1 MRAVLVAG
9 SSLSTDL
16 DPQILVE
23 ADLLVAVDGGAEA
36 IARVGLEPALLV
48 GDMDSVTPRT
58 RRVFEERGVEVVL
71 LPVAKDETD
80 LEAALRL
87 VARRGADDI
96 TVCGALGGPRL
107 DHLLGNVQLLAAP
120 WLAKVAVRLMDD
132 LHEVFLVRGATEVAG
147 EPGELVSLLPL
158 TAEVRDVRTEGLLYP
173 LGGDTLLRSSTRSVS
188 NEMTGPLARVTHGE
202 GELLLVHYR
211 GR

>member
-1 MRAVLVAG
+1 MRAVVVAG

-16 DPQILVE
+16 DPLELAGV
-23 ADLLVAVDGGAEA
+23 DLLVAVDGGAEA
-36 IARVGLEPALLV
+36 LARVGLEPALLV
-48 GDMDSVTPRT
+48 GDMDSVTRRT
-58 RRVFEERGVEVVL
+58 LGAFEDRGGEVVL

-87 VARRGADDI
+87 VVRRGVDDI
-96 TVCGALGGPRL
+96 TVYGALGGPRL

-120 WLAKVAVRLMDD
+120 WLAKVVVRLKDD
-132 LHEVFLVRGATEVAG
+132 LHEVFLVRGATEVFG
-147 EPGELVSLLPL
+147 ERGELVSLLPL
-158 TAEVRDVRTEGLLYP
+158 TEEVREVRTEGLLYP
-173 LGGDTLLRSSTRSVS
+173 LASETLLRSSTRSLS
-188 NEMTGPLARVTHGE
+188 NEMTGPLARVAHGE